1 MTNLVRFPW
10 KLFLHIYL
18 AQVILYNG
26 LFITTLWVVSDQ
38 RPFGADYF
46 WTIVGQY
53 FLATLVVSTFLA
65 WRFSRPLHK
74 IILKAY
80 RVASKKFEISGEDD
94 EDLLDEEM
102 GEYAQIENALNRI
115 QRKIKKRR
123 DQLQREREETQA
135 FMTAVQEGLV
145 SVNRDLRVL
154 YFNSQFATQF
164 LNSAQMQSSLML
176 ADIFRHPE
184 IHEGFLRALN
194 EGKTFKVT
202 VKLETKLEKNARYFA
217 VSLNPLRKNK
227 SHEIYG
233 AIGIFHDVTELK
245 KAELVRI
252 EFVGNASHELR
263 TPLTSIKGYVD
274 TLKGDIGTGHYE
286 QAPRFIEIISRNV
299 DRLSELVND
308 LLSLS
313 ALDSSPEIK
322 IEPVH
327 PLQVSEHIVA
337 ELAVSMREKNQVVI
351 VVGAETIPSFP
362 ADLRKVE
369 QVLRNLVSNAVKYIP
384 AGKTIQIRWEQDADG
399 RVLLRVLDD
408 GPGIPPEHLNRLFER
423 FYRIDKGRSRDVGGT
438 GLGLAI
444 VKHIMQSHGGSV
456 EVRSQFGQ
464 GSEFIC
470 TFPAHKS
477 LVSAPNQ
484 IYT

>member
-1 MTNLVRFPW
+1 MRSFVRFPW
-10 KLFLHIYL
+10 KLFWSIYL
-18 AQVILYNG
+18 AQVVLYNF
-26 LFITTLWVVSDQ
+26 LFVVSLTVISEQ
-38 RPFGADYF
+38 RPFGETYF
-46 WTIVGQY
+46 WSIVAQY
-53 FLATLVVSTFLA
+53 FLATLVVSTFLS

-80 RVASKKFEISGEDD
+80 RIASKKFENTGEDD
-94 EDLLDEEM
+94 EDLLEEEL

-123 DQLQREREETQA
+123 DQLQREREESQA
-135 FMTAVQEGLV
+135 FMSAVQEGLV

-164 LNSAQMQSSLML
+164 LHSSQMHAQMML

-194 EGKTFKVT
+194 DGRTFKVA
-202 VKLETKLEKNARYFA
+202 VKLETKLDKNPRYFA
-217 VSLNPLRKNK
+217 VSLNPLLKNK
-227 SHEIYG
+227 THEVYG
-233 AIGIFHDVTELK
+233 AMGIFHDITELK

-274 TLKGDIGTGHYE
+274 TLKGDIQSGHFDH
-286 QAPRFIEIISRNV
+286 AAKFIDIISKNV

-313 ALDSSPEIK
+313 TLDSSPEIK

-327 PLQVSEHIVA
+327 PLSVSEHIVA
-337 ELAVSMREKNQVVI
+337 ELAPAIHEKNQVVI
-351 VVGAETIPSFP
+351 VIGAETIPSFP

-369 QVLRNLVSNAVKYIP
+369 QVLRNLVSNAVKYVP
-384 AGKTIQIRWEQDADG
+384 AQKTIQIRWEQDAEG
-399 RVLLRVLDD
+399 RVILRVIDD
-408 GPGIPPEHLNRLFER
+408 GVGIPPEHHDRLFER

-444 VKHIMQSHGGSV
+444 VKHIMQSHGGTVQIRS
-456 EVRSQFGQ
+456 EVGK

-477 LVSAPNQ
+477 LVQQP
-484 IYT
+484 